1 MEARQRLGY
10 EQRRRDWID
19 EVLAWASSWGATAYP
34 CSTPFA
40 EGEGL
45 GWEEQSG
52 GQIGR
57 HFLIRLPL
65 ELVRPVGEMWLVS
78 SGLGELEPLGLR
90 AMALD
95 LLRASLPVGG
105 RALTLYEEVHPQ
117 KKLANRD
124 VQHRFLQRLA
134 QRLPAEAAPI
144 IVADSGFKVP
154 FYREVERLGWRS
166 RRTMEKQPFAIDALG
181 ILPDRQP
188 DCFSEESAV
197 TI

>member
-1 MEARQRLGY
+1 MQHPF
-10 EQRRRDWID
+10 RRGGRRK
-19 EVLAWASSWGATAYP
+19 GR
-34 CSTPFA
+34 
-40 EGEGL
+40 
-45 GWEEQSG
+45 EEQSG

-65 ELVRPVGEMWLVS
+65 ELVRPAGERWSVS

-90 AMALD
+90 TMALD

-134 QRLPAEAAPI
+134 QRLPAEASWPIPASRCHSIARSSDWAGARAAPWKSSPSQSMRSAFCRTASL
-144 IVADSGFKVP
+144 IVS
-154 FYREVERLGWRS
+154 LRS
-166 RRTMEKQPFAIDALG
+166 
-181 ILPDRQP
+181 LP
-188 DCFSEESAV
+188 
-197 TI
+197 